1 MPPLPVPPLAA
12 ASSSAIT
19 SVPAGWQRLPSGGA
33 PAGAITER
41 WELEPGL
48 SVVRS
53 SVMTTRDVAQP
64 SATPPEQGVL
74 VLTFGLEGQ
83 SGFRSTQGDQLGFQ
97 AGFTTAAAVMGSR
110 GERRFA
116 AGQRVVQ
123 LRLLVQAPLLARLVG
138 DAACAGLLPRQ
149 GMRPLGSARTRPGEA
164 GHALAL
170 YRHAGHG
177 PSGMA
182 MLEARIHALSLLS
195 GELRALGLAE
205 GDSSSHVPVP
215 DALARARDLMA
226 AQLEQPLTIAYI
238 AASVGLSETRFKA
251 GFKAAFGLSPGRM
264 LLRLRMERASVLL
277 DGGCQVAQAAWQ
289 VGYAH
294 PGNFSAAFSRYFG
307 QAPKARRN
315 QGAARRP

>member
-1 MPPLPVPPLAA
+1 MSPRPVPPFAGLSC
-12 ASSSAIT
+12 SSSA
-19 SVPAGWQRLPSGGA
+19 SVSNGWQRLPSGGA
-33 PAGAITER
+33 TAGAITER

-53 SVMTTRDVAQP
+53 SFMATRDVAEP
-64 SATPPEQGVL
+64 SATPPEQGAL

-83 SGFRSTQGDQLGFQ
+83 SGFCSTQGDHLGFQ

-138 DAACAGLLPRQ
+138 NAACARLLPQQ

-170 YRHAGHG
+170 YRHAGGG

-205 GDSSSHVPVP
+205 GEGSSRVPVQ
-215 DALARARDLMA
+215 DALSRARDLMA
-226 AQLEQPLTIAYI
+226 AQLDQPLTIAYL
-238 AASVGLSETRFKA
+238 ATSVGLSETRFKA

-264 LLRLRMERASVLL
+264 LLRLRMERARVLL
-277 DGGCQVAQAAWQ
+277 DAGCQVAQAAWQ

-307 QAPKARRN
+307 HAPKARKN
-315 QGAARRP
+315 